1 MRRWAAD
8 EAERDGSLPQLR
20 RSLESSLDGAEEPTF
35 ERFLKAELVRREAG
49 PHTRFMTYSVS
60 EGFEVR
66 TL

>member
-35 ERFLKAELVRREAG
+35 ERFLKAELVRRESNA
-49 PHTRFMTYSVS
+49 S
-60 EGFEVR
+60 ETSAPSCE
-66 TL
+66 